1 MECLL
6 DVPPESFEPA
16 PSVFS
21 SVVRL
26 KPRRER
32 PTPAQ
37 LRRLAEVTQTAFSQR
52 RKMIRQTLGKLFPAE
67 LLASLNVPLT
77 ARAEE
82 IPVATYIAL
91 ANFTPT

>member
-1 MECLL
+1 
-6 DVPPESFEPA
+6 
-16 PSVFS
+16 
-21 SVVRL
+21 
-26 KPRRER
+26 
-32 PTPAQ
+32 
-37 LRRLAEVTQTAFSQR
+37 
-52 RKMIRQTLGKLFPAE
+52 MIRQTLGKLFPAE